1 MKLFGFGVILL
12 AALAVGSLFG
22 INMGAS
28 DSVVANVPVQVP
40 AVDVSVAEPLV
51 VVAPEAAPSMVGVV
65 GVLQEVAS
73 DQLVVQTNE
82 GMVFMSINGLAGA
95 QGAETALDQLR
106 VGDKLAVWTQDV
118 EGQLVVR
125 KVVVVPQS
133 PERMHYLGLV
143 VNVTADRVDVVGQQ
157 GETTSFRTDSTVDW
171 MPDASRAPQIGD
183 TVTIVA
189 KPDPLGDGW
198 LAIAIVAR

>member
-1 MKLFGFGVILL
+1 MKFFGFGVILL

-22 INMGAS
+22 FNMGAS

-40 AVDVSVAEPLV
+40 AVDISVSEPLV
-51 VVAPEAAPSMVGVV
+51 AVAPAAAPSMIGVV

>member
-118 EGQLVVR
+118 EGQLIVR

-171 MPDASRAPQIGD
+171 MPDASRAPRIGD